1 MPRAMWEV
9 VGRRRSISVSVLS
22 FRRGRGQALNA
33 TSGTEVSVTSAVV
46 IEAASFSVSLEGVSG
61 SNPGVVS
68 VLDILLTSNS
78 LQPFF
83 FLFYFLGF
91 LLAILK
97 INSAKIKCFFEVF
110 NSHNLTQ
117 Y

>member
-1 MPRAMWEV
+1 MWEV

-22 FRRGRGQALNA
+22 FRRGRGQALTA

-97 INSAKIKCFFEVF
+97 INRAKIKCFLRF
-110 NSHNLTQ
+110 SIAII
-117 Y
+117 

>member
-1 MPRAMWEV
+1 MWEV

>member
-1 MPRAMWEV
+1 MWEV

-22 FRRGRGQALNA
+22 FRRGRGQALTA